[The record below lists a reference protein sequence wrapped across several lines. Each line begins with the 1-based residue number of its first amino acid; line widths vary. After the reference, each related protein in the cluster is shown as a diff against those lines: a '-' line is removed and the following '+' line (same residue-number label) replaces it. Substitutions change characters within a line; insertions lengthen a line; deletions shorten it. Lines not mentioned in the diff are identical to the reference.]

1 MTDGGG
7 LRYVLDTDTASAYQ
21 RGHPLVIARLA
32 ASGPEAVGTTI
43 ITVYEQFR
51 GRMTTV
57 DRARTDDDLQNAY
70 ASMQRTH
77 AHLCSFEVLG
87 FDANTIAVYR
97 SLMKLRIRIGTM
109 DLRIASVVLARNL
122 TLVTGNRRDFE
133 RVPELRLEDWTVA

>member
-1 MTDGGG
+1 MNDGEGP
-7 LRYVLDTDTASAYQ
+7 RYVLDTDTASAYQ

-32 ASGPEAVGTTI
+32 ASGPETVGTTI

-51 GRMTTV
+51 GRLATV
-57 DRARTDDDLQNAY
+57 ARARTDDDLQQAY

-77 AHLCSFEVLG
+77 DYLYSFEVLG
-87 FDANTIAVYR
+87 FDANATTVYH

-109 DLRIASVVLARNL
+109 DLCIASVVLARNL